1 MSRDPKLS
9 HLYGNHPALTSK
21 AAGGQARSRFCF
33 AGFKIDLARS
43 AGCCLFGFLIALMM
57 VVSARPAFGQSPAA
71 LKPELVLVIAI
82 DQLRRDR
89 ALASLP
95 GGIGQLLRD
104 GRVFVNAQLGHGL
117 STTCPGHVTM
127 LTGRFP
133 GPIGV
138 PDNAHLDRGEWE
150 ERYCVADP
158 QWPVLE
164 PVLGPADPEADL
176 PGRSPALID
185 ATTLGDWLQLQ
196 DPAAQVLSIGG
207 KDRAVIALAGKKPTA
222 AIWFDREQGIFNTSR
237 YYASELPDWVAPTNL
252 PDLLDALPQEWTHAP
267 GDLRVDDFAGENDE
281 FERTSGHPLGI
292 GKPGEVAEQFYASP
306 WIDEAVLQLAQR
318 AIVAQGLMTNQ
329 RTDLVALSL
338 PATDI
343 VGHYY
348 GPFSAESAD
357 SLRRLDLGLGTLLQS
372 LEGQVA
378 AQAEAGQLLVV
389 LTSDHGVAA
398 LPEWLQQQN
407 SQRCPVDDGR
417 ISAWSVLGGM
427 MWHVYKE
434 FSAPFGLPQRLVSLG
449 GTMLYVTNDPELLG
463 EHSHAE
469 VVAEL
474 EAYLESQAYV
484 AQAWTAAELVEQAPS
499 DPIAQLYLN
508 SYSEKHSG
516 DLMLQLEPGCQL
528 SDTGTTHGSPYA
540 YDRDIPLVFYGSS
553 IAPGADA
560 QTAASVDIATTLA
573 DLLGLSTPEGMDGVV
588 LPVTVPPK

>member
-1 MSRDPKLS
+1 M
-9 HLYGNHPALTSK
+9 TSE
-21 AAGGQARSRFCF
+21 AEGGQAGFRYSS
-33 AGFKIDLARS
+33 AGFKIDRTWGAQR
-43 AGCCLFGFLIALMM
+43 CLFGLFIALMM
-57 VVSARPAFGQSPAA
+57 VLSVRPALGQSPVAI
-71 LKPELVLVIAI
+71 KPELVLVIAI

-138 PDNAHLDRGEWE
+138 PDNAHLERGEWQQ
-150 ERYCVADP
+150 RYCVADS
-158 QWPVLE
+158 QWPVL
-164 PVLGPADPEADL
+164 GSAKAEAGL
-176 PGRSPALID
+176 AGRSPALID

-196 DPAAQVLSIGG
+196 DPAAQVFSIGG

-222 AIWFDREQGIFNTSR
+222 AIWFDRKQGIFNTSR
-237 YYASELPDWVAPTNL
+237 YYATELPQWVAPTNL
-252 PDLLDALPQEWTHAP
+252 PGVLDALPERWTHAP
-267 GDLRVDDFAGENDE
+267 GELRADDFTGEKDD
-281 FERTSGHPLGI
+281 FERTSGHPLGV
-292 GKPGEVAEQFYASP
+292 GERGEVAEQFYASP
-306 WIDEAVLQLAQR
+306 WIDEAVLQLAER
-318 AIVAQGLMTNQ
+318 AIAAQGLMTNQ

-338 PATDI
+338 PATDV

-357 SLRRLDLGLGTLLQS
+357 SLRRLDLGLGKLLQS
-372 LEGQVA
+372 LEEQVEGQV
-378 AQAEAGQLLVV
+378 ESGQLLVV

-407 SQRCPVDDGR
+407 AQRCPVDDGR
-417 ISAWSVLGGM
+417 LSAWSVLGGM

-449 GTMLYVTNDPELLG
+449 GTMLYVTKDPALLG

-484 AQAWTAAELVEQAPS
+484 AQAWTASELVEQAPS

-553 IAPGADA
+553 IVTGADT

-573 DLLGLSTPEGMDGVV
+573 DLLSLSTPEDMDGVV

>member
-1 MSRDPKLS
+1 MSRGPKLS
-9 HLYGNHPALTSK
+9 HLYGNLPALTSEVP
-21 AAGGQARSRFCF
+21 AGQAGVERSF
-33 AGFKIDLARS
+33 AGFQKDLTGRL
-43 AGCCLFGFLIALMM
+43 GECLFGLLIVGMLGLLSAPAL
-57 VVSARPAFGQSPAA
+57 GQPLAA
-71 LKPELVLVIAI
+71 SKPELVLVVAV

-95 GGIGQLLRD
+95 GGIGRLIRD
-104 GRVFVNAQLGHGL
+104 GRVFVNAQLAHGL

-138 PDNAHLDRGEWE
+138 PDNAHLDRDAWQQ
-150 ERYCVADP
+150 RYCVADP
-158 QWPVLE
+158 QWPM
-164 PVLGPADPEADL
+164 LGPAELKADL
-176 PGRSPALID
+176 PGRSPTLID
-185 ATTLGDWLQLQ
+185 ATTLGDWLQQQ

-207 KDRAVIALAGKKPTA
+207 KDRAVIALAGRRPTA
-222 AIWFDREQGIFNTSR
+222 AIWFDRKQGLFNTSS
-237 YYASELPDWVAPTNL
+237 YYANELPEWVAPTNL
-252 PDLLDALPQEWTHAP
+252 PSVLDALPQAWTHGP
-267 GDLRVDDFAGENDE
+267 GDLRVDDFAGENDD
-281 FERTSGHPLGI
+281 FKRTSGHPLGT
-292 GKPGEVAEQFYASP
+292 GEREAVAEQFYASP
-306 WIDEAVLQLAQR
+306 WIDEAVLQLAER
-318 AIVAQGLMTNQ
+318 AIAAQGLMTNQ

-338 PATDI
+338 PATDV

-357 SLRRLDLGLGTLLQS
+357 SLQRLDMGLEKLLQN
-372 LEGQVA
+372 LEAQVEGRP
-378 AQAEAGQLLVV
+378 EAGQLLVV

-407 SQRCPVDDGR
+407 TQTCPVDDGR
-417 ISAWSVLGGM
+417 VPAWSVLGGM

-449 GTMLYVTNDPELLG
+449 GTMLYVTKDPEVLG

-474 EAYLESQAYV
+474 ESYLESQAYV
-484 AQAWTAAELVEQAPS
+484 AQAWTASELVEQAPS

-516 DLMLQLEPGCQL
+516 DLILQLEPGCQL

-540 YDRDIPLVFYGSS
+540 YDRDIPLVFYGSTIS
-553 IAPGADA
+553 PGADTQA
-560 QTAASVDIATTLA
+560 AASVDIATTLA
-573 DLLGLSTPEGMDGVV
+573 DLLGLTTPQDLDGVV
-588 LPVTVPPK
+588 LPITAPPQ